1 MEHANAYEH
10 QDRLINAIKCNNAIA
25 LRELYVSN
33 YPKIEALVLKNNG
46 STDDAKDIYQEAF
59 IALWNN
65 VKNNAFTPTNGSALD
80 GYLYTIAK
88 NKWMDIVRSKQFKK
102 TQTLTPER
110 IAFLNKEEDND
121 FNEIENKKLNKA
133 MEAFKNLGQPCK
145 QLLTTFYFDKKSLR
159 DIAVELSL
167 DEASVRNK
175 KYRCMEKLRNQV
187 LDIKTPNSER
197 E

>member
-1 MEHANAYEH
+1 
-10 QDRLINAIKCNNAIA
+10 
-25 LRELYVSN
+25 
-33 YPKIEALVLKNNG
+33 
-46 STDDAKDIYQEAF
+46 
-59 IALWNN
+59 
-65 VKNNAFTPTNGSALD
+65 
-80 GYLYTIAK
+80 
-88 NKWMDIVRSKQFKK
+88 
-102 TQTLTPER
+102 
-110 IAFLNKEEDND
+110 
-121 FNEIENKKLNKA
+121 

-197 E
+197 